1 MLTQLAAF
9 VLLNVNCVS
18 VWSKTGDD
26 GVSMEDLDQ
35 LQLDLEKL
43 LSTCAV
49 RIRCLLSE
57 IGEVAKTD
65 ETGRKVLLQDKC

>member
-1 MLTQLAAF
+1 
-9 VLLNVNCVS
+9 
-18 VWSKTGDD
+18 
-26 GVSMEDLDQ
+26 MEDLDQ

-65 ETGRKVLLQDKC
+65 DTGRKVFRNQKKILPPFFLLTHL

>member
-1 MLTQLAAF
+1 
-9 VLLNVNCVS
+9 
-18 VWSKTGDD
+18 
-26 GVSMEDLDQ
+26 MEDVDQ

-49 RIRCLLSE
+49 RIRYLLTE

-65 ETGRKVLLQDKC
+65 DTGRKVRPSPSQIICMLCDHF